1 MNYRI
6 RFTRLTGHNVCS
18 YPDFDIDLT
27 AKGSVLIT
35 GVNGSGKS
43 TPWYALTHLLY
54 YMTPKG
60 IRYKE
65 LINIHDPKDYH
76 LRLELEIDG
85 VPYAIEEFREH
96 TLHGACR
103 IIWRNGKDITPKGD
117 TAIKTYIP
125 ELLNLDQQSFLSNV
139 FLSQEHTHVLVD
151 GKPMERQKHI
161 MWLFGLNAF
170 EDLSGEAKKERD
182 ALKGEIADVE
192 RIQEE
197 IKDIEAQLK
206 KLPTQTFAQDSLDE
220 MTEKRSTLEKEITV
234 LEGRRSRL
242 ADQVAKVEI
251 RDGLVEELRELAVEE
266 SPTATDV
273 ADLGRQVSDLADRL
287 AATKAD
293 LTLARKAEEL
303 REELANY
310 QDLPP
315 VADLRKELEK
325 VQESK
330 LLATEVKL
338 PQAERAAKLRKKL
351 NKISRDEVDKLQ
363 DLEDRESELQIAI
376 KKLTQRVK
384 ETQLRLKKGICP
396 TCKKP
401 WELDEHEVAE
411 LETVLADSRSQLDD
425 TNKRYYAVHAR
436 AEDARLRA
444 SLARKLEKLPEE
456 DPQDIEIEI
465 ASLARQEK
473 GLRADLTVAEEREEI
488 RTKLSGA
495 PKESTASLREKVK
508 DLTGELAD
516 LRQTFNKAKQAHD
529 LLRRIA
535 KLPTGDLQR
544 LKHKL
549 TSVEKSLAANR
560 EEVKQLTEK
569 LAETQSDLR
578 EVERLNEQLRQRRE
592 KIHTARKAIRDAKI
606 WDTLREGFGHLLRA
620 RERKLLQ
627 RISKELPTYFNPL
640 FGEQSQW
647 CQAELCKERVGG
659 GGIDI
664 QVFSKDRKLPP
675 KGPSPGQKAKLG
687 IALLFALRDL
697 YAQNQC
703 NLIILDEPL
712 WKIDQEARPAFLEIL
727 EGLRQKV
734 ETLIITTHEQ
744 EIKGHAF
751 DHRWEAV
758 IENGLSTLN
767 C

>member
-1 MNYRI
+1 MTNYRL
-6 RFTRLTGHNVCS
+6 RFTRITGHNVCS

-27 AKGSVLIT
+27 NKGSVLLT

-43 TPWYALTHLLY
+43 TPWYALCHLLY

-65 LINIHDPKDYH
+65 LINVHDPKDYH

-85 VPYAIEEFREH
+85 IPYAIEEYREH
-96 TLHGACR
+96 RLHGACR
-103 IIWRNGKDITPKGD
+103 IVWRNGKDITPKGD
-117 TAIKTYIP
+117 QAIKTFIP

-151 GKPMERQKHI
+151 GKPTERQQHV

-170 EDLSGEAKKERD
+170 QDLSMAAKKERD
-182 ALKGEIADVE
+182 ALKDQISDVE
-192 RIQEE
+192 RLQEE
-197 IKDIEAQLK
+197 IRDIEAHLK
-206 KLPTQTFAQDSLDE
+206 KLPTKTYGEEQLTE
-220 MTEKRSTLEKEITV
+220 MTGERDELEKEITV

-242 ADQVAKVEI
+242 ANQVSKVEV
-251 RDGLVEELRELAVEE
+251 RDGLTEELRELAIEE

-273 ADLGRQVSDLADRL
+273 AELGKEVADLSDELATAKSDLAL
-287 AATKAD
+287 V
-293 LTLARKAEEL
+293 RKAEQL
-303 REELANY
+303 REELVNY
-310 QDLPP
+310 QELAP
-315 VADLRKELEK
+315 VADLRRRLEK
-325 VQESK
+325 VQEAK
-330 LLATEVKL
+330 LLATEVTL
-338 PQAERAAKLRKKL
+338 PQAERAARLRTKL
-351 NKISRDEVDKLQ
+351 NKIQRDEVDQLAN
-363 DLEDRESELQIAI
+363 LEDQETELQTTI
-376 KKLTQRVK
+376 KKLTRRVSD
-384 ETQLRLKKGICP
+384 TQHQLKKGVCP
-396 TCKKP
+396 TCKRP
-401 WELDEHEVAE
+401 WELSEEE
-411 LETVLADSRSQLDD
+411 LKNLEAILTDARTSLDD
-425 TNKRYYAVHAR
+425 ANKRYYAVHAR
-436 AEDARLRA
+436 AEDARERA
-444 SLARKLEKLPEE
+444 SLTRKLEKLPEE
-456 DPQDIEIEI
+456 DPQDIDIQI
-465 ASLARQEK
+465 ASLVREEK

-488 RTKLSGA
+488 RAKLKDA
-495 PKESTASLREKVK
+495 PKESSNVMRERVK
-508 DLTGELAD
+508 TLTSDLAE
-516 LRQTFNKAKQAHD
+516 LRQRYNKTKQAHD

-535 KLPTGDLQR
+535 ALPTGDLAQ
-544 LKHKL
+544 LKRKL
-549 TSVEKSLAANR
+549 VAVERSLADAR
-560 EEVKQLTEK
+560 ARVKELTEK
-569 LAETQSDLR
+569 IAELQADLR
-578 EVERLNEQLRQRRE
+578 EVERLSGQQKQKQER
-592 KIHTARKAIRDAKI
+592 IHAARSAIRDSKI
-606 WDTLREGFGHLLRA
+606 WDTLREGFGHLLRL

-647 CQAELCKERVGG
+647 CQAELCKEKA

-664 QVFSKDRKLPP
+664 RVFSRDRQLPP

-703 NLIILDEPL
+703 NIMVLDEPL

-727 EGLRQKV
+727 DNLRGKV

-751 DHRWEAV
+751 DHRWEAT

>member
-1 MNYRI
+1 MSNYRL

-27 AKGSVLIT
+27 NRGSVLMT

-60 IRYKE
+60 IKYKE
-65 LINIHDPKDYH
+65 LINIHDPRDYH

-85 VPYAIEEFREH
+85 VPYAIEEYREH
-96 TLHGACR
+96 TMHGACR
-103 IIWRNGKDITPKGD
+103 IIWRNGKDVTPKSD
-117 TAIKTYIP
+117 KEIKAYIP

-151 GKPMERQKHI
+151 GKPTERQKHV

-170 EDLSGEAKKERD
+170 EDLSTEAKKERD
-182 ALKGEIADVE
+182 SLKGEIADVE
-192 RIQEE
+192 RIHEE
-197 IKDIEAQLK
+197 IKDIETQLK
-206 KLPTQTFAQDSLDE
+206 ELPTKTFAEETLDT
-220 MTEKRSTLEKEITV
+220 MGTERDGLRSEITI

-242 ADQVAKVEI
+242 ADQVSKVEV
-251 RDGLVEELRELAVEE
+251 RDGLVDELRELAMDE

-273 ADLGRQVSDLADRL
+273 ADLGREVSDLADKL
-287 AATKAD
+287 ATTKSN
-293 LTLARKAEEL
+293 LTLARRAEEL
-303 REELANY
+303 RDELANY
-310 QDLPP
+310 RDLPP
-315 VADLRKELEK
+315 VADLRAELEK
-325 VQESK
+325 VQEAK
-330 LLATEVKL
+330 LLATEVTL
-338 PQAERAAKLRKKL
+338 PQAQRAARLRTKL
-351 NKISRDEVDKLQ
+351 NKIRRDEVDQLEN
-363 DLEDRESELQIAI
+363 LEDRETELQNTIT
-376 KKLTQRVK
+376 KLTRGVK
-384 ETQLRLKKGICP
+384 DTQLQLKKGVCP
-396 TCKKP
+396 TCKRP
-401 WELDEHEVAE
+401 WELDADEIAA
-411 LETVLADSRSQLDD
+411 LEAKLTDARSKLDD

-436 AEDARLRA
+436 AEDARLRG
-444 SLARKLEKLPEE
+444 SLVRKLKKLPEE
-456 DPQDIEIEI
+456 DPQDIDIEI

-488 RTKLSGA
+488 RAKLEDA
-495 PKESTASLREKVK
+495 PKEGSTKLRQQVK
-508 DLTGELAD
+508 TLTSSLAD
-516 LRQTFNKAKQAHD
+516 LRQLYNRTKQAHD
-529 LLRRIA
+529 LLRRIS
-535 KLPTGDLQR
+535 KLPTGDLKR
-544 LKHKL
+544 LKRKL
-549 TSVEKSLAANR
+549 IAVEGSLKESR
-560 EEVKQLTEK
+560 ERVTDLTEK
-569 LAETQSDLR
+569 VAETQSDLR
-578 EVERLNEQLRQRRE
+578 EVERLMEQKRLKRE
-592 KIHTARKAIRDAKI
+592 KVHAARQAIRDAKI

-640 FGEQSQW
+640 FGDQSQW
-647 CQAELCKERVGG
+647 CQAELCKEGA

-675 KGPSPGQKAKLG
+675 KGPSPGMKAKLG
-687 IALLFALRDL
+687 ISLLFALRDL

-703 NLIILDEPL
+703 NIMILDEPL

-727 EGLRQKV
+727 DGLRQKV

-758 IENGLSTLN
+758 INDGLSVLN

>member
-1 MNYRI
+1 MSNYRL

-27 AKGSVLIT
+27 NKGSVLVT

-54 YMTPKG
+54 WMTPKG
-60 IRYKE
+60 LKYKE

-117 TAIKTYIP
+117 QATKIYIP

-151 GKPMERQKHI
+151 GKPLERQKHV

-170 EDLSGEAKKERD
+170 EELAGAAKKERD
-182 ALKGEIADVE
+182 ALKGEIANVE

-206 KLPTQTFAQDSLDE
+206 KLPTKTFAEEQLETAKADRESLE
-220 MTEKRSTLEKEITV
+220 SEITV

-242 ADQVAKVEI
+242 ADKVSKVEV
-251 RDGLVEELRELAVEE
+251 RDGLVDELRELAMDE

-273 ADLGRQVSDLADRL
+273 ADLSRQVSDMADALAT
-287 AATKAD
+287 TKSD
-293 LTLARKAEEL
+293 LSLARKAEEL
-303 REELANY
+303 RDELANY
-310 QDLPP
+310 RELPP
-315 VADLRKELEK
+315 VEDLRRDLER
-325 VQESK
+325 VQEEK
-330 LLATEVKL
+330 LRATEVTL
-338 PQAERAAKLRKKL
+338 PQAQRAARLRTKL
-351 NKISRDEVDKLQ
+351 NKIARDEVDKLE
-363 DLEDRESELQIAI
+363 DLEDRENELQNAI
-376 KKLTQRVK
+376 KKLTRRVK
-384 ETQLRLKKGICP
+384 DTQLQLKKGVCP
-396 TCKKP
+396 TCKRP
-401 WELDEHEVAE
+401 WEMSEDEIKE
-411 LETVLADSRSQLDD
+411 LEATLTDARSSLDD

-436 AEDARLRA
+436 AEDARQVGSLR
-444 SLARKLEKLPEE
+444 RKLEKLPEE
-456 DPQDIEIEI
+456 DPQDVEIEI
-465 ASLARQEK
+465 ADLVRQEK
-473 GLRADLTVAEEREEI
+473 ALRADLTVAEEREEI
-488 RTKLSGA
+488 RAKLQDA
-495 PKESTASLREKVK
+495 PKEPSAKLRQRVK
-508 DLTGELAD
+508 KLTGDLAD
-516 LRQTFNKAKQAHD
+516 LRQLFNRTKQAHN
-529 LLRRIA
+529 LLRQIA
-535 KLPTGDLQR
+535 KLPQGDL
-544 LKHKL
+544 
-549 TSVEKSLAANR
+549 
-560 EEVKQLTEK
+560 KQLKRKLVRVEESLQESRRK
-569 LAETQSDLR
+569 VNDLAELVANTQSDLR
-578 EVERLNEQLRQRRE
+578 EVERLMDTRRDKRE
-592 KIHTARKAIRDAKI
+592 VIHKARSAIRDSRI

-647 CQAELCKERVGG
+647 CQAELCKEGG
-659 GGIDI
+659 GGVDI
-664 QVFSKDRKLPP
+664 MVRSNERLLPP
-675 KGPSPGQKAKLG
+675 KGPSPGMKAKLG
-687 IALLFALRDL
+687 ISLLFALRDL

-703 NLIILDEPL
+703 NLIVLDEPL

-727 EGLRQKV
+727 DQLRQKV

-751 DHRWEAV
+751 DHRWEAT
-758 IENGLSTLN
+758 IENGLSTLH

>member
-1 MNYRI
+1 MSNYRL
-6 RFTRLTGHNVCS
+6 RFTRLSGHNVCS

-27 AKGSVLIT
+27 NKGSVLVT

-54 YMTPKG
+54 WMTPKG
-60 IRYKE
+60 LKYKD
-65 LINIHDPKDYH
+65 LINVHDPKDYH

-96 TLHGACR
+96 TIHGACR

-117 TAIKTYIP
+117 VATKAFIP

-139 FLSQEHTHVLVD
+139 FMSQEHTHILVD
-151 GKPMERQKHI
+151 GKPTERQKHI

-170 EDLSGEAKKERD
+170 ENLSEAAKKERD
-182 ALKGEIADVE
+182 ALKDEIANVE

-197 IKDIEAQLK
+197 IKDLEAQLK
-206 KLPTQTFAQDSLDE
+206 KLPTKTFAEERLESATAE
-220 MTEKRSTLEKEITV
+220 RETLEKEITV
-234 LEGRRSRL
+234 LEGRKSRL
-242 ADQVAKVEI
+242 ADRVSKVEV
-251 RDGLVEELRELAVEE
+251 RDSLVEELRELAMDE

-273 ADLGRQVSDLADRL
+273 AELSREVSNLADKL

-293 LTLARKAEEL
+293 LALSRKAEAL

-310 QDLPP
+310 RELPP
-315 VADLRKELEK
+315 VTDLRRDLER
-325 VQESK
+325 VQEKK
-330 LLATEVKL
+330 LRATEVTL
-338 PQAERAAKLRKKL
+338 PQAERAANLRRRL
-351 NKISRDEVDKLQ
+351 NKIQRDEVDQLEN
-363 DLEDRESELQIAI
+363 LEDRENELTNKV
-376 KKLTQRVK
+376 KKLTRRVK
-384 ETQLRLKKGICP
+384 DTQLQIKKGVCP
-396 TCKKP
+396 TCKRP
-401 WELDEHEVAE
+401 WDLSPEEIAE
-411 LETVLADSRSQLDD
+411 LETTLTDARSELDD

-436 AEDARLRA
+436 AEDARQTAALR
-444 SLARKLEKLPEE
+444 RKLEKLPEE
-456 DPQDIEIEI
+456 DPQDVDIEI
-465 ASLARQEK
+465 ADLVRQEK

-488 RTKLSGA
+488 RAKLQDA
-495 PKESTASLREKVK
+495 PKKSSDALRKRAK

-516 LRQTFNKAKQAHD
+516 LRQLFQRTKQAHD
-529 LLRRIA
+529 LLRRIS
-535 KLPTGDLQR
+535 KLPTGDI
-544 LKHKL
+544 
-549 TSVEKSLAANR
+549 
-560 EEVKQLTEK
+560 KQLKTKLRRVETTLQESRDKVKELTEQI
-569 LAETQSDLR
+569 AETQSDLR
-578 EVERLNEQLRQRRE
+578 EVERLMEQHRTKRE
-592 KIHTARKAIRDAKI
+592 KVHHARKAIRDSKI

-620 RERKLLQ
+620 RERRLLQ

-647 CQAELCKERVGG
+647 CQASLCKEGV

-675 KGPSPGQKAKLG
+675 KGPSPGMKAKLG
-687 IALLFALRDL
+687 ISLLFALRDL

-703 NLIILDEPL
+703 NLLVLDEPL

-727 EGLRQKV
+727 DQLRQKV

-751 DHRWEAV
+751 DHRWEAT
-758 IENGLSTLN
+758 INDGLSVLH

>member
-1 MNYRI
+1 MNYRL

-18 YPDFDIDLT
+18 YPDFDLDLT
-27 AKGSVLIT
+27 NKGSVLIT

-65 LINIHDPKDYH
+65 MINIHDPKDYH

-85 VPYAIEEFREH
+85 IPYAIEEYREH

-117 TAIKTYIP
+117 SAVKAFIP
-125 ELLNLDQQSFLSNV
+125 ELLGLDQQSFLSNV
-139 FLSQEHTHVLVD
+139 FLSQEHTHILVD
-151 GKPMERQKHI
+151 GKPTERQRHI
-161 MWLFGLNAF
+161 MWLFGLAAF
-170 EDLSGEAKKERD
+170 ETLATEAKKERD
-182 ALKGEIADVE
+182 GLKGEISDVD

-197 IKDIEAQLK
+197 ITDIEAHLK
-206 KLPTQTFAQDSLDE
+206 KLPTLTYAQESLDE
-220 MTEKRSTLEKEITV
+220 MTGRRSDLEKETTI

-242 ADQVAKVEI
+242 ADQVSKVEI
-251 RDGLVEELRELAVEE
+251 RDGLVDELRELAMDE

-273 ADLGRQVSDLADRL
+273 ADLGRQVSDLADKL
-287 AATKAD
+287 ANTKSQMV
-293 LTLARKAEEL
+293 LARKAEEL
-303 REELANY
+303 REELSRY
-310 QDLPP
+310 RDLPP
-315 VADLRKELEK
+315 VADLRRDLEK
-325 VQESK
+325 VQQAK
-330 LLATEVKL
+330 LLATEVTF
-338 PQAERAAKLRKKL
+338 PQAERGAKLRARL
-351 NKISRDEVDKLQ
+351 NKIPRDDVDKIA
-363 DLEDRESELQIAI
+363 DLEDREAELQTAI
-376 KKLTQRVK
+376 KRLTQRVK
-384 ETQLRLKKGICP
+384 DTQLRLKRGICP

-401 WELDEHEVAE
+401 WELDEHEVAD
-411 LETVLADSRSQLDD
+411 LEKALAEDRSKLDD
-425 TNKRYYAVHAR
+425 TNKRYYTVHAR

-444 SLARKLEKLPEE
+444 SLVHKLEKLPKE

-465 ASLARQEK
+465 AALARQEK

-488 RTKLSGA
+488 RTKLSDA
-495 PKESTASLREKVK
+495 PKETSTELRDRVK

-516 LRQTFNKAKQAHD
+516 LRQLHGRTKQAHD

-535 KLPTGDLQR
+535 KLPTGDLQQLR
-544 LKHKL
+544 KKL
-549 TSVEKSLAANR
+549 VEVEKSLGSNR
-560 EEVKQLTEK
+560 DDVKHLTEK
-569 LAETQSDLR
+569 IAETQSDLR
-578 EVERLNEQLRQRRE
+578 EVERLTDQLKQKQDR
-592 KIHTARKAIRDAKI
+592 IHTAQRAIRDAKI
-606 WDTLREGFGHLLRA
+606 WDTLREGFGHILRA

-647 CQAELCKERVGG
+647 CQAELCKEGV

-664 QVFSKDRKLPP
+664 QVFSNERKLPP

-703 NLIILDEPL
+703 NLLILDEPL

-727 EGLRQKV
+727 DRLRQKV

-751 DHRWEAV
+751 DQRWEAT
-758 IENGLSTLN
+758 ITNGLSTLN